1 MQDREVKHP
10 SEMTREE
17 LLDLVWQM
25 SSSALDL
32 AQHLESTEW
41 LKVQYR
47 KKCYERAIQMAWQ
60 ICNAWEYE
68 RKEGNMQIAYFGGN
82 GLEVINGDVSQL
94 VDGTLPTSAPDEDKE
109 LDYND
114 FEQLYMALDGWIPS
128 EQEIKELDNHFKY
141 FRELTE
147 DKVGKDHVDVKVKT
161 LNRMAYKSEFIHD
174 LAKASRKL
182 LDMIDKDAWIP
193 KTLD

>member
-47 KKCYERAIQMAWQ
+47 KKCYERAVKMAWQ

-94 VDGTLPTSAPDEDKE
+94 VDGTLSISAPDEDKE
-109 LDYND
+109 LYYND
-114 FEQLYMALDGWIPS
+114 FEQLYMELDSGIPS
-128 EQEIKELDNHFKY
+128 LEEIEDSKKSMKY
-141 FRELTE
+141 LQNLLNEH
-147 DKVGKDHVDVKVKT
+147 VGKEHIDVKVKT
-161 LNRMAYKSEFIHD
+161 LRKAVWPFEYILD

-182 LDMIDKDAWIP
+182 LDMINKNAWIP